1 MIWSFV
7 LTAVGLFALWLVGKK
22 IIWGWV
28 VGMALQFLWFAYA
41 MVTEQYGFVISC
53 ILYGYVNTKNYFE
66 WKKDDRTNMGSDT
79 DERQT
84 VRS

>member
-7 LTAVGLFALWLVGKK
+7 LTGVGITALWLVGKK

-41 MVTEQYGFVISC
+41 ILTEQWGFLISC
-53 ILYGYVNTKNYFE
+53 VLYGYVNAKNYFE
-66 WKKDDRTNMGSDT
+66 WKKDERKDLGSHSYERT
-79 DERQT
+79 T
-84 VRS
+84 VRT